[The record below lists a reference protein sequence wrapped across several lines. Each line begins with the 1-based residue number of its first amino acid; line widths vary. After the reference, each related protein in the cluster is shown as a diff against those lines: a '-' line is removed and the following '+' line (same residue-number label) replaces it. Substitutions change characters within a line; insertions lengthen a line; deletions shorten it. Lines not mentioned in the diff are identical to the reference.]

1 MKFLISA
8 IALSL
13 LISTPA
19 LSASKKAKK
28 ESSSPWFV
36 QLSLGA
42 VVGSKSAEQA
52 LDDLTALGHEI
63 TSIDFEQDS
72 LGYIFELGYKF
83 SENWAVT
90 AGYIDFGE
98 TTFNVNSFTGYSEL
112 LIDDINEAAPRYGDG
127 NTYSVIYSYP
137 ITDDVIISADAGILY
152 LESES
157 VVFIDVGPEGS
168 PVYDEYATSDHSLQY
183 FVGAALEYQYKSARL
198 GIQYRHYEINNVGT
212 EWVGARI
219 AYHF

>member
-1 MKFLISA
+1 MKLLISA
-8 IALSL
+8 IALSV

-19 LSASKKAKK
+19 LSAPKK

-36 QLSLGA
+36 QLSLGY
-42 VVGSKSAEQA
+42 VVDSKSGEQA
-52 LDDLTALGHEI
+52 LDDLTAMGHEI

-72 LGYIFELGYKF
+72 LGYVFEVGYKF
-83 SENWAVT
+83 NENWAMT
-90 AGYIDFGE
+90 AGYLDFGE
-98 TTFNVNSFTGYSEL
+98 TTFNVDSFTGYTAL
-112 LIDDINEAAPRYGDG
+112 LIDDINVAAPRYGNG

-137 ITDDVIISADAGILY
+137 ITDSVIISADLGLLY

-168 PVYDEYATSDHSLQY
+168 PVYDEYSISNHSLQY
-183 FVGAALEYQYKSARL
+183 FGGLALEYQYKGVRL
-198 GIQYRHYEINNVGT
+198 GIQYRHYEIDDIGT

-219 AYHF
+219 GYHF